1 MPSSPSGMACQSLD
15 RASAQHGWTYLN
27 VCTIG
32 PQKHHYLVVVTAKTS
47 QNMKQ
52 IISIPTVLILQ
63 TDLLGEKK
71 KKRKRKI
78 CLTSPPSSST
88 SLSREAAQTCSILL
102 HRVRCK
108 TGTAQKQHKMGRKPR
123 QTWARNYISR
133 CNALTDLISTSIFLE
148 VWQQTHRWSG
158 TSLNLFNFSLWI
170 LLSTMSSLLGSHS
183 RVWDVRGKI
192 FMWCTEFNRSTQGHM
207 ASLCCLYS
215 HHPQLC
221 HWDQKQ
227 REKCGISCNIQET
240 SHMGCSQVHP
250 GVVLT

>member
-1 MPSSPSGMACQSLD
+1 MGTYIPNSLPRPIFAISHALESLWDGMSVSWQGFCATRLNIFKCLHNRTPEASLFGSSYCQDFPKYEADINTNCSHPPD
-15 RASAQHGWTYLN
+15 RSAG
-27 VCTIG
+27 G
-32 PQKHHYLVVVTAKTS
+32 K
-47 QNMKQ
+47 
-52 IISIPTVLILQ
+52 
-63 TDLLGEKK
+63 E

-78 CLTSPPSSST
+78 CLTSHPSSST

-123 QTWARNYISR
+123 QTRARNYISR

-192 FMWCTEFNRSTQGHM
+192 FMWYTEFNRSTQGHM

-221 HWDQKQ
+221 HW
-227 REKCGISCNIQET
+227 EPET
-240 SHMGCSQVHP
+240 KGEIWDF
-250 GVVLT
+250 L